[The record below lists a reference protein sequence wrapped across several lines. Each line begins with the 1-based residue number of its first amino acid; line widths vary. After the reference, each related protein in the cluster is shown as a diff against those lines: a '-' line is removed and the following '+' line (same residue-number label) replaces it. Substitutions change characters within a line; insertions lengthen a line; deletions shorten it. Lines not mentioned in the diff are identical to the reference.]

1 MLLLEQSTANKA
13 VLTTLDNAKDCTNHI
28 NLPPSRF
35 VWPGQGYTLGAD
47 TIKKN
52 NTTASGTVPLTK
64 CQVHGAY
71 NDTDQVRRQ
80 LLLPNSEYNAN
91 AVPPSEE
98 DVAADTKIHTVAY
111 YCRAM
116 RPVLG
121 LFDHYFSVFDNEL
134 EIHWGS
140 YHKGRVLPVGTTRNA
155 HLLGVQ
161 TMCHACYTKCM
172 WMVNSADDS
181 RLFKWYPLM
190 NCETLTMGVS
200 VQLVIVLTAFMVKL
214 VLLWHNQLLWF
225 FIAVLATLVFL
236 LGYSKYL
243 HSKRPKYFQCVHL

>member
-1 MLLLEQSTANKA
+1 MLLQHSTADET
-13 VLTTLDNAKDCTNHI
+13 VLTTLDDTKDCTNHMT
-28 NLPPSRF
+28 LPPSRF
-35 VWPGQGYTLGAD
+35 VWPGQGYTLGA
-47 TIKKN
+47 
-52 NTTASGTVPLTK
+52 NTTKINKSANTSTDPLLK
-64 CQVHGAY
+64 CQIHG
-71 NDTDQVRRQ
+71 TDKAENRVRRHL
-80 LLLPNSEYNAN
+80 LLLPNSEYNFN

-98 DVAADTKIHTVAY
+98 DIAADSKIHTVAY

-121 LFDHYFSVFDNEL
+121 LFDHYFSVFDNEM

-140 YHKGRVLPVGTTRNA
+140 YHKGRVLPMGTTRNA

-225 FIAVLATLVFL
+225 FVAVLATLVFL

-243 HSKRPKYFQCVHL
+243 HSRRPKYFQCVHL

>member
-1 MLLLEQSTANKA
+1 MLLPQSSNKA
-13 VLTTLDNAKDCTNHI
+13 VLTTLDGTKDCTNHM

-47 TIKKN
+47 ITKIN
-52 NTTASGTVPLTK
+52 NTTTTTTSIGPSAK
-64 CQVHGAY
+64 CQAHGTHGAK
-71 NDTDQVRRQ
+71 DRLRRQ
-80 LLLPNSEYNAN
+80 LLLPNSEYNAA

-98 DVAADTKIHTVAY
+98 DAAADAKIHTVAY

-225 FIAVLATLVFL
+225 FVAVLATLVFL

-243 HSKRPKYFQCVHL
+243 HSRRPKYFQCVHL